1 MNTKYYIL
9 LILILTMSF
18 SFAYATSTES
28 VWGFGLE
35 GGVALGDNAV
45 SEEIWVPTGRGFIQA
60 NLSKVFQTQL
70 GVSFLPVKAENSY
83 YTKSLMGDFRLI
95 FMPFNN
101 DVLSPFIYT
110 GIGVSKDMKN
120 GDSDFCPVVPIGFGV
135 QTKPD
140 SKFAINLHAD
150 YNISSDKFDGIMRQ
164 DGDLNRITN
173 KKHDGFFTVMLG
185 FVISNPFAKKAVVVE
200 APVIVE
206 EVKPKDTDGDG
217 INDDVELSTYKTDP
231 NKADTD
237 GDGLSD
243 GLEAL
248 RYKTDPLKADTD
260 GDGLS
265 DGAEVNQY
273 KTDPTKIDTDGDGL
287 NDYAEINVYNT
298 NPLNIDTDGGG
309 LNDGAEIK
317 AGKNPLDPKDDVDK
331 PVIEKKPEPV
341 VVPPPKPDMSLIDT
355 DGDGLK
361 DIDETQKYRTDPNKK
376 DTDGDGLSDGEEI
389 LTYRTDPL
397 LADTDRDGLNDGLE
411 VNQYKTDP
419 NKADTDG
426 DGLNDYAEIMT
437 YRTDPLKIDTDG
449 AGMNDGAE
457 VKAGKNPL
465 DPKDDLLDMTK
476 GKKVVLDGIMF
487 ASGNAKIVGSSET
500 ILTKVY
506 ESLVANPD
514 VDVLIIGH
522 TDSVGNEDSN
532 RELST
537 KRAQAVKDWLVEKGI
552 SSSRIKVVGKGE
564 AEPIASNET
573 SDGRAKNRRI
583 EFEVQN

>member
-1 MNTKYYIL
+1 MNTKYYIIL
-9 LILILTMSF
+9 LLILTMSF
-18 SFAYATSTES
+18 SFIYATSTES
-28 VWGFGLE
+28 IWGFGIE
-35 GGVALGDNAV
+35 GGIALGDNAV
-45 SEEIWVPTGRGFIQA
+45 SDEIWVPTGRGFIQA
-60 NLSKVFQTQL
+60 DLSKMFQTQL

-83 YTKSLMGDFRLI
+83 YTKSLLGDFRLI

-101 DVLSPFIYT
+101 DVLSPFLYT
-110 GIGVSKDMKN
+110 GIGVSKDLKN
-120 GDSDFCPVVPIGFGV
+120 GDSDFCPVVPIGIGI
-135 QTKPD
+135 QTRPD

-150 YNISSDKFDGIMRQ
+150 YNISSDKFDGIARQ
-164 DGDLNRITN
+164 DNDLNRITN
-173 KKHDGFFTVMLG
+173 KKHDGFFTVMIG
-185 FVISNPFAKKAVVVE
+185 FMITNPFAKKAVVVE
-200 APVIVE
+200 APVVVVVE
-206 EVKPKDTDGDG
+206 EVKAKDTDNDG
-217 INDDVELSTYKTDP
+217 LNDDIELSQYKTDP
-231 NKADTD
+231 NKA
-237 GDGLSD
+237 
-243 GLEAL
+243 
-248 RYKTDPLKADTD
+248 
-260 GDGLS
+260 
-265 DGAEVNQY
+265 
-273 KTDPTKIDTDGDGL
+273 DTDGDGL
-287 NDYAEINVYNT
+287 NDYAEINVYNS
-298 NPLNIDTDGGG
+298 NPLSIDTDGGG

-317 AGKNPLDPKDDVDK
+317 AGKNILDPKDDVDK

-341 VVPPPKPDMSLIDT
+341 VVPKPDMSLIDT

-361 DIDETQKYRTDPNKK
+361 DMEETQKYHTDPNKK
-376 DTDGDGLSDGEEI
+376 DTDADGISDGEEI

-397 LADTDRDGLNDGLE
+397 LADTDKDGLNDGLE

-476 GKKVVLDGIMF
+476 GKKVVLNGIMF

-514 VDVLIIGH
+514 VNVLIIGH
-522 TDSVGNEDSN
+522 TDSVGNDENN

-537 KRAQAVKDWLVEKGI
+537 RRAQAVKDWLVEKGI
-552 SSSRIKVVGKGE
+552 GSSRIKVVGKGE

-573 SDGRAKNRRI
+573 SDGRAQNRRI
-583 EFEVQN
+583 EFEVQK